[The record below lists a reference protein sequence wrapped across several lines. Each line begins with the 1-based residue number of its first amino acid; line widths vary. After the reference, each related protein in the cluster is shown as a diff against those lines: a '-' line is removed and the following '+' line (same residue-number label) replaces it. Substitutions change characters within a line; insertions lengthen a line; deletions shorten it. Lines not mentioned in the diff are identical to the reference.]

1 MKGDFEDIKDSTIE
15 STVPN
20 YMESLVNYN
29 MGQLPTGIQNGSV
42 DVKKPDRIFYT
53 TIDGRVGML
62 YPLEGD

>member
-29 MGQLPTGIQNGSV
+29 MG
-42 DVKKPDRIFYT
+42 
-53 TIDGRVGML
+53 
-62 YPLEGD
+62 